1 MTMLLLSYQYVRSM
15 CALTSKVSMIAI
27 GLRRQNRSGEWWK
40 CWSTRDTTSPALTKT
55 WPCWSFIALSNWDS
69 LWFPFA
75 FLHATAHSAEPWRP
89 SVIPLFLV
97 GDVWHGSAHQLPSF
111 SGWSCPGCPCRSAAS
126 TLSSTSPRTCFAQG
140 WGAVAR
146 TPVKVTAVGH
156 WWHVTRRPG
165 SWRVWWAGARVAPTK
180 TSMVSTPEWAISWTG
195 SQTWWPLINT
205 GCRQK
210 DKSNVFSHKRE
221 ESFGFYMIKSWMN
234 FELNAVRNNCVDA
247 GSIQANRQKK
257 SIPITFLYKF

>member
-1 MTMLLLSYQYVRSM
+1 M
-15 CALTSKVSMIAI
+15 CALAIKVSTIAI

-55 WPCWSFIALSNWDS
+55 WPCWSFIALSSWGS
-69 LWFPFA
+69 MWFPFA

-97 GDVWHGSAHQLPSF
+97 GDVCHGSAHQLPSF

-126 TLSSTSPRTCFAQG
+126 TLTSTSPRTCFAQG
-140 WGAVAR
+140 WGVVAR
-146 TPVKVTAVGH
+146 THAKATAVGH

-180 TSMVSTPEWAISWTG
+180 TSTVSTPEWATSWTG
-195 SQTWWPLINT
+195 SQTWWPLTNT
-205 GCRQK
+205 GCGQK
-210 DKSNVFSHKRE
+210 DKSNVGNISYRE
-221 ESFGFYMIKSWMN
+221 VSFGFYIIEAEWI
-234 FELNAVRNNCVDA
+234 LN
-247 GSIQANRQKK
+247 
-257 SIPITFLYKF
+257 